1 MAAKSSAHIRTRP
14 TYPTARSTIGVST
27 SCANRRNAS
36 TSAPHVYGLL
46 FADGEAADQKS
57 CQCRRVA

>member
-27 SCANRRNAS
+27 SCANRRNALS
-36 TSAPHVYGLL
+36 KAPRVYGLL
-46 FADGEAADQKS
+46 FADGEPS
-57 CQCRRVA
+57 